1 MHLIQQ
7 LVVTIE
13 DTQPIASS
21 SAGPPILLASSHS
34 IASSSAGPV
43 TSVSTS
49 PVVHVNVTM
58 QSNPSIVITL
68 PCNSSVA
75 KLRNLACMQWGVPV
89 SRRTRV
95 TLKYNGVVI
104 TNTPSRHI
112 ITVGIGNNSIV
123 EAQLYGLGGAG
134 PKVKKS
140 ASKSK
145 SNETEA
151 SMAMIRT
158 NLKIATYQAM
168 CEQTANKVSDE
179 AKKVHTVK
187 LIDQALSDFAH
198 KVKDDAAGAL
208 MSQAMKL
215 SVDELVLLHTS
226 LSDCGS
232 GNAEDKFKKH
242 GYLFFGQN
250 TVALTNY
257 IESFQQVI
265 ASSENMLIWAF
276 LKAQNKDPKYT
287 LRTFFNMLN
296 TVISMKQESTGA
308 ASSSG
313 STSAAASG
321 AASDPLTEAITMAL
335 ANVKM

>member
-1 MHLIQQ
+1 MI
-7 LVVTIE
+7 
-13 DTQPIASS
+13 
-21 SAGPPILLASSHS
+21 
-34 IASSSAGPV
+34 
-43 TSVSTS
+43 
-49 PVVHVNVTM
+49 
-58 QSNPSIVITL
+58 
-68 PCNSSVA
+68 
-75 KLRNLACMQWGVPV
+75 
-89 SRRTRV
+89 
-95 TLKYNGVVI
+95 LKYNGEVI
-104 TNTPSRHI
+104 TNNSARHI
-112 ITVGIGNNSIV
+112 RTVGIGNDSIV

-145 SNETEA
+145 SSETEA
-151 SMAMIRT
+151 PMSMIRT

-179 AKKVHTVK
+179 AKKVHTVR

-276 LKAQNKDPKYT
+276 LKAQSKDPKYT
-287 LRTFFNMLN
+287 LRTFFNTLN
-296 TVISMKQESTGA
+296 TFISMKQESAAPTGL
-308 ASSSG
+308 
-313 STSAAASG
+313 
-321 AASDPLTEAITMAL
+321 PVLLEAHLLLLLVLHQTL
-335 ANVKM
+335 